1 MEAEYYMDKKKIK
14 RIVKNC
20 NKGIDQAEN
29 EVKKLSSKEIIEL
42 KVKLKGRSVHLDK
55 WILILIPFI
64 SMAIAT
70 LAVIIN
76 VPGVDKSWIGILAV
90 VLLDA

>member
-1 MEAEYYMDKKKIK
+1 MDKKKIK

-42 KVKLKGRSVHLDK
+42 KHNGCPVRQICEKYRFSKNT
-55 WILILIPFI
+55 
-64 SMAIAT
+64 T
-70 LAVIIN
+70 LYYFECSLQN
-76 VPGVDKSWIGILAV
+76 TRQEK
-90 VLLDA
+90 